1 MIKVQDWIASIPDSE
16 KHIAYVGE
24 GKSEQRDFLLCGEGW
39 ERYKDWTFYLDMAF
53 DLTSVTTH
61 DNRQVVQ
68 TTHNSTESRE
78 EGGTIVDEVTT
89 KETYSVDNVHTTNHD
104 RTDIAPLT
112 KVTEAEGIR
121 LTWTILRQHTVL
133 PGKLWA
139 TIRAVYNAEQRVK
152 KSAIMVFEVDPAI
165 CAVSAAVPP
174 ISEFEQMEMR
184 MDALRMLTEMAADD
198 ATNAAKE
205 ATASAD
211 AAMRSATTATI
222 AADGALGSLWQARDV
237 ATEVQ
242 QQADNAATF
251 AQQAQTAAQTAAT
264 HATTAAQEATRAET
278 HQQSAAQHAASAALS
293 NQGALLHREA
303 AYDAVEQCHRSVALC
318 EEYVNA
324 CTPSTPSFNRINVR
338 NYGAVG
344 DGVADDRQ
352 AIIDAFTAAKSM
364 LPCEVYFPA
373 GTYGISNG
381 ITVDMAYG
389 TGGLRVCGAGR
400 DITTIKYLESYDP
413 DQKGNMWYAIRIW
426 PVGMPDTKPAT
437 EDDYLH
443 DISYTGLTVYDT
455 DPIAHAWNPAKGDTY
470 KEETHGFDIHFCK
483 RVSVTDCNIINV
495 GDEAIDICGCHDVV
509 VMNNHLINCPAAGT
523 AGGAIS
529 IGDGCKGVVV
539 SGNTLNGS
547 AADET
552 LEDGTV
558 LTKRNFGIA
567 VESLLAPVSDVV
579 ITGNTIKNVRGNGVN
594 IAATNDGSGI
604 TNVIV
609 DSNVITDCCSGVYVM
624 DTQYAKSNISVKNNI
639 ITGCYGDL
647 DKDGYAIH
655 TGTKTY
661 SLCVSGNTMKDIRGE
676 NAVKVAVADTAV
688 FTDNLFQDIAAC
700 ALYCS
705 GDVAVR
711 NCTFRNIGTV
721 DASTQAITMHKASV
735 NKLVVS
741 DCRLIGIQHK
751 KGIVNVDVVENTEIE
766 LVNGGVPVSNCYRI
780 IGCKFNGYIALAR
793 DGAVVQGLTLTDNS
807 TGTHAITITGR
818 GISVIG
824 CHIYQ
829 GGKKKA
835 IQENDVDTAT
845 GNLIANNVV
854 DGTLST
860 AATLILADNTG
871 TVCVNN
877 VDLRTILA

>member
-39 ERYKDWTFYLDMAF
+39 ERYKNWTFYLDMAF

-89 KETYSVDNVHTTNHD
+89 KETYSVDNVQTTNHD
-104 RTDIAPLT
+104 RTDIAPLV

-139 TIRAVYNAEQRVK
+139 TLRAVNGEEQRVK

-174 ISEFEQMEMR
+174 ISEFKQMEQQ
-184 MDALRMLTEMAADD
+184 MDVLRQQTERAAAEAANSAAEATSSAEYAVDASLTATVAADSCLNSQQKGID
-198 ATNAAKE
+198 AANAAKQSANR
-205 ATASAD
+205 ATS
-211 AAMRSATTATI
+211 S
-222 AADGALGSLWQARDV
+222 
-237 ATEVQ
+237 
-242 QQADNAATF
+242 
-251 AQQAQTAAQTAAT
+251 AQQAQTAANTAADQ
-264 HATTAAQEATRAET
+264 AAIAESAANRSEA
-278 HQQSAAQHAASAALS
+278 HQQSAATHAASAALS
-293 NQGALLHREA
+293 NQGALFHLEA
-303 AYDAVEQCHRSVALC
+303 THDAVEQCQRSVALC
-318 EEYVNA
+318 EEYAN
-324 CTPSTPSFNRINVR
+324 TFTQSTPSFNRINVR
-338 NYGAVG
+338 NYGAMG
-344 DGVADDRQ
+344 DGVTDDRQ
-352 AIIDAFTAAKSM
+352 AIIDAFTAAKAM

-381 ITVDMAYG
+381 ITVEMAYG
-389 TGGLRVCGAGR
+389 TGGLLVRGAGR

-413 DQKGNMWYAIRIW
+413 NQPGNMWYAIRIW
-426 PVGMPDTKPAT
+426 PVGMPDTKPST

-455 DPIAHAWNPAKGDTY
+455 DPIAHAWNPAKGDPS
-470 KEETHGFDIHFCK
+470 KEETHGFDLHYCK
-483 RVSVTDCNIINV
+483 RASVTDCNIINV

-547 AADET
+547 AADTT

-594 IAATNDGSGI
+594 IGATNAGSGI
-604 TNVIV
+604 TNVV
-609 DSNVITDCCSGVYVM
+609 VNSNVITDCCSGVYVM
-624 DTQYAKSNISVKNNI
+624 DTQYPKSNISVKNNI

-647 DKDGYAIH
+647 SQDGYAIH

-661 SLCVSGNTMKDIRGE
+661 SLCISGNTLKDIRGA
-676 NAVKVAVADTAV
+676 NAVKVAAADTAV
-688 FTDNLFQDIAAC
+688 FTNNLFQDIAAC

-711 NCTFRNIGTV
+711 NCTFLNIGTV
-721 DASTQAITMHKASV
+721 DASTQAIAMHKASTY
-735 NKLVVS
+735 KLVVS
-741 DCRLIGIQHK
+741 DCRLIGIQQK

-780 IGCKFNGYIALAR
+780 IGCKFNGHIAVAR

-807 TGTHAITITGR
+807 TGAHAITITGR

-824 CHIYQ
+824 CNIYQ

-835 IQENDVDTAT
+835 ILENDVDTAT
-845 GNLIANNVV
+845 GNLIANNIV

-860 AATLILADNTG
+860 QAMLILADNTG

-877 VDLRTILA
+877 VDLRTVLE